1 MKKAVNYFVIFV
13 MLFVAYLLAYRWLS
27 ENAPKIK
34 SWLEAEELDKYF
46 RDNLM
51 RVVEAQVK
59 SMLKIKW
66 SEFRKEFVL

>member
-1 MKKAVNYFVIFV
+1 MKKAINCFVIFV

-34 SWLEAEELDKYF
+34 AWLKEEELDKYF

-51 RVVEAQVK
+51 RVIEGQVK

-66 SEFRKEFVL
+66 SEFRKEFAL